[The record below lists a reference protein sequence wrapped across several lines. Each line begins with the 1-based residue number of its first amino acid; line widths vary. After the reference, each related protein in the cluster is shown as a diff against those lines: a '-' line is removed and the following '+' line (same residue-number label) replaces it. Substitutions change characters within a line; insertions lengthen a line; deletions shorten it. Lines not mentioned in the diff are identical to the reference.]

1 MKKKIGLF
9 LSVILVFSAIISG
22 CNSGE
27 TLKLENGILSWE
39 SVESAVSYEVN
50 YGTGNERCE
59 ESSFELMAA
68 FQEDGEYEVT
78 VSAIYE
84 DNDVKKIG
92 SMTVTATVLEK
103 PRISVQGSGAEFCF
117 VINAVEG
124 AVGYSYIIDDG
135 EPVEIEIATGGF
147 HQVPITDSKKQEIHV
162 IAYGTSEGTNI
173 ICSSENTYSYLR

>member
-9 LSVILVFSAIISG
+9 LSVILVFTAIISG
-22 CNSGE
+22 CNGGE

-39 SVESAVSYEVN
+39 SVENAVSYEVD
-50 YGTGNERCE
+50 YGTGSERCE
-59 ESSFELMAA
+59 QSSFALMDT

-78 VSAIYE
+78 VSAVDENEYA
-84 DNDVKKIG
+84 KTIG
-92 SMTVTATVLEK
+92 KMTVTATVLEK

-117 VINAVEG
+117 VISAVEG

-147 HQVPITDSKKQEIHV
+147 HQVPITNSKKQEIHV